1 MPFETKSHKVLIV
14 EDEGLIAHDIST
26 RLEALGHVVV
36 DTVSTAEAAVEMAPQ
51 SDVTLMDI
59 RIDGPRDG
67 IDAAREIR
75 QRYKLPVIF
84 LTAHADRSTLE
95 RAKVTGPFAYL
106 VKPLASAALQS
117 AIEVAIY
124 RHRMERNLEEQE
136 AWMRTTLASVADGTV
151 VTGPD
156 GAIRSLNRAAEVITG
171 WSSEEARGLPYSKV
185 LRLMTPASTA
195 GEQTLEP
202 VEPVELALLQDA
214 PVAFDARWRLLDRS
228 GRELIVE
235 GSAAPVRDAL
245 TVFGAVLT
253 FRDVTARHWQEQQ
266 ARQAQRMDTAARLAA
281 SVSEEYS
288 NLVAIIRT
296 QAEHLR
302 DQLGEYSPGRRA
314 IEEIRQAASA
324 ATQITRRMASFGSR
338 PSAQTE
344 SFTINSLLRR
354 MGKLIQ
360 SAAGERVKVAI
371 RTDPA
376 LGRVR
381 GNTDQLEQAVMNL
394 VLHALS
400 SMSGEGELALETSQV
415 ELPFGSDTRGYVILA
430 AIYSGHELDLDH
442 LFEPV
447 AAQEQSLALPVA
459 HAIVRDHGG
468 YLTAQAMP
476 GGSTRLELL
485 LPRVSEQSLLGSAA
499 AATACSVLLVEGR
512 EGIRA
517 QLHNFFE
524 SSGYNLLEA
533 ADVSEAVTLG
543 QMYGGSLDLLI
554 AEEASAEEI
563 AAQLRPV
570 HPGFAVLRM
579 VDRAEQSLE
588 EIRRPFSQ
596 RALLE
601 KAARLLSLRNDRAQ
615 PATTSR

>member
-1 MPFETKSHKVLIV
+1 MPVDTKSHKVLIV

-36 DTVSTAEAAVEMAPQ
+36 DTVSTAEAAVDMAPQ
-51 SDVTLMDI
+51 SDVILMDI
-59 RIDGPRDG
+59 RIDGHRDG

-156 GAIRSLNRAAEVITG
+156 GFIRSLNRAAEVITG
-171 WSSEEARGLPYSKV
+171 WSSEEAKGLLYTKV
-185 LRLMTPASTA
+185 VRLVVPAATEGDQA
-195 GEQTLEP
+195 LDP
-202 VEPVELALLQDA
+202 VEPVELALLRDA

-228 GRELIVE
+228 GKELVVE
-235 GSAAPVRDAL
+235 GSAAPVRDSHA
-245 TVFGAVLT
+245 VFGAVLT
-253 FRDVTARHWQEQQ
+253 FRDVTARRWQEQQ
-266 ARQAQRMDTAARLAA
+266 ARQAQRLDTAARLAA

-324 ATQITRRMASFGSR
+324 ATQITRRMAAFGSR
-338 PSAQTE
+338 PSGQVE
-344 SFTINSLLRR
+344 CFTINSLLRR
-354 MGKLIQ
+354 MAKLIQ
-360 SAAGERVKVAI
+360 SAAGERVKVSI

-376 LGRVR
+376 LGRVQ
-381 GNTDQLEQAVMNL
+381 GNTNQLEQAVMNL
-394 VLHALS
+394 VLHALR
-400 SMSGEGELALETSQV
+400 SMPGGELILETSQMD
-415 ELPFGSDTRGYVILA
+415 LPFAADTRSYVILA
-430 AIYSGHELDLDH
+430 VVYSGQEPDLDH
-442 LFEPV
+442 IFEPV

-468 YLTAQAMP
+468 YLTAQAAP

-485 LPRVSEQSLLGSAA
+485 LPRVPEQSLLGSEAA
-499 AATACSVLLVEGR
+499 SAAACSVLLVEGR

-533 ADVSEAVTLG
+533 ADVAEAITLG
-543 QMYGGSLDLLI
+543 QMYAGTMDLLI
-554 AEEASAEEI
+554 AEDRSAEEI
-563 AAQLRPV
+563 AAQLRAL
-570 HPGFAVLRM
+570 HTGLAVLRM
-579 VDRAEQSLE
+579 VDREEQSLD

-615 PATTSR
+615 QATTNR